1 MQWWGIAPALRV
13 VKQLMQVKPPTF
25 ASYREVISRTLV
37 PLAATQLG
45 DGTFWA
51 ELDGVGCGEL
61 RITTVRST
69 AQRVRRTSALIDDA
83 TAGYAMA
90 TIHVAGECRV
100 EQDGRSARLTPG
112 AIVFCDSTRP
122 FDFSF
127 AGPFEQVVVQV
138 PLDAVPERA
147 LRRAS
152 GLPLGG
158 EDGRAAAVGAFSRA
172 LPGADNSAL
181 ATHARGLIS
190 STVSIA
196 AGAETAPA
204 ELDRERVLHHLRGAF
219 RDSSLDADAVARGC
233 HLSRR
238 TLFRLFR
245 DTPQSLADELREIRV
260 AEAQRL
266 LRAHPGR
273 PVADIAAASGF
284 RGETQLR
291 RAFRA
296 VAGTTPGRYRHE
308 MN

>member
-1 MQWWGIAPALRV
+1 MGN
-13 VKQLMQVKPPTF
+13 MQVVPPTV
-25 ASYREVISRTLV
+25 SNYRELISRTLV
-37 PLAATQLG
+37 PLAASPLG
-45 DGTFWA
+45 DGPFWA
-51 ELDGVGCGEL
+51 ELDGAGCGEL
-61 RITTVRST
+61 QITTVRST

-83 TAGYAMA
+83 TTGYAMA
-90 TIHVAGECRV
+90 TIHVAGDCLV
-100 EQDGRSARLTPG
+100 QQDGRSARLTPG

-127 AGPFEQVVVQV
+127 GGQFEQVIVQV
-138 PLDAVPERA
+138 PRDVVPEKA

-158 EDGRAAAVGAFSRA
+158 EDGRAAAVGAFFRA
-172 LPGADNSAL
+172 FAGEDCSAF
-181 ATHARGLIS
+181 ATHALGLIS

-204 ELDRERVLHHLRGAF
+204 ELDRERVIHHLRRAF
-219 RDSSLDADAVARGC
+219 RDPALDADAVARGC

-245 DTPQSLADELREIRV
+245 DTPRSLADELRQIRV

-266 LRAHPGR
+266 LRAHPDR

-296 VAGTTPGRYRHE
+296 VTGTTPGRYRCE
-308 MN
+308 AN